1 MLATDGGKAESGVKS
16 NEIFSRKTTTGFG
29 TDILVFL
36 FSVFS
41 VFWGGFSFCA
51 PFSKMLGATLG
62 SGGGAPYAFSSFLL
76 IPALHFIVSGVSVP
90 ENYRTD

>member
-1 MLATDGGKAESGVKS
+1 MLATDGGKAESGVKR

-51 PFSKMLGATLG
+51 PFSKATLG
-62 SGGGAPYAFSSFLL
+62 SGGGGPYAFSSF
-76 IPALHFIVSGVSVP
+76 
-90 ENYRTD
+90 